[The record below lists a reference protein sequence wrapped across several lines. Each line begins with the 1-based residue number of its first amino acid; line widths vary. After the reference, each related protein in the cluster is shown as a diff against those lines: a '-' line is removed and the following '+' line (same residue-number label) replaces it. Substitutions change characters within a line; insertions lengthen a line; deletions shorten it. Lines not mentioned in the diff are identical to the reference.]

1 MIGNTVSKENTVGTI
16 SIVSIFYNV
25 GISNKVVTTNQ
36 VDQVRISK
44 AVGIITDDSIVIY
57 VSMSYLLAANL

>member
-16 SIVSIFYNV
+16 STVSIFYNV

-44 AVGIITDDSIVIY
+44 AVGIITDDIIAFY
-57 VSMSYLLAANL
+57 VSISYLLAVNP

>member
-57 VSMSYLLAANL
+57 VFMSHLLAANL